1 MKNKRRK
8 FIANLTALGVSMGFS
23 SIASPISGKDLNKII
38 EGKIADSSEDVTED
52 EAFWKTIRQAY
63 PMTANNINLNN
74 GAVSPS
80 PLVVQEAVTQ
90 YMEMCNINPSYY
102 MGRILSRTTE
112 LTRQKLATIAGC
124 DADSIAIN
132 RNTCEA
138 LETVIFG
145 IELQKGDEVVLSKYD
160 YPNMINAWKQRER
173 RDGIVLKFADFPP
186 FGKDETFLAKSYTQ
200 LFSKRTKLVHI
211 THMINWTGT
220 LVPVRKIADVAKQ
233 KSIKVLVD
241 GAHTF
246 AQLDFNIPDLNC
258 DYFGCSLHKWLCAPI
273 GTGMLYVRKEEIAN
287 IYPLLSAPDS
297 VAKDDI
303 RKFEHLGTRSVAIE
317 NGIVQAIDFHNL
329 IGAER
334 KEKRLTYLKNYILE
348 KAAKL
353 QNIDLTMTSSKDSLG
368 AIAFL
373 SFSDI
378 DQFVMKKHLEARY
391 GVYTSFIKWERVV
404 GLRLSPNV
412 YTLKEDLD
420 WVFEGM
426 QEALSQK

>member
-1 MKNKRRK
+1 MINKRRK
-8 FIANLTALGVSMGFS
+8 FIANLTALGLSMGFS
-23 SIASPISGKDLNKII
+23 SIANPISGKELNKII
-38 EGKIADSSEDVTED
+38 EGRIANSSEDVTED
-52 EAFWKTIRQAY
+52 EGFWKTIRQAY

-80 PLVVQEAVTQ
+80 PLVVQEAVNQ

-102 MGRILSRTTE
+102 TGRILSRTTE
-112 LTRQKLATIAGC
+112 LTRQKLAAMAGSESDC
-124 DADSIAIN
+124 IAIN
-132 RNTCEA
+132 RNACEA

-145 IELQKGDEVVLSKYD
+145 IDMQKGDEVVLSKYD
-160 YPNMINAWKQRER
+160 YPNMINAWKQREH
-173 RDGIVLKFADFPP
+173 RDGIVLKFADFSP
-186 FGKDETFLAKSYTQ
+186 FEKDDAFLAERYTR

-211 THMINWTGT
+211 TQMINWTGT
-220 LVPVRKIADVAKQ
+220 LVPVRKIADVAKR

-246 AQLDFNIPDLNC
+246 AQLDFKIPDLNC

-287 IYPLLSAPDS
+287 IYPLFSSPDS
-297 VAKDDI
+297 VSKDDI
-303 RKFEHLGTRSVAIE
+303 RKFEHLGTRSVPIE
-317 NGIVQAIDFHNL
+317 NGIVHAIDFHNL
-329 IGAER
+329 IGAKR

-353 QNIDLTMTSSKDSLG
+353 KNIDPTMTSSQGSPG

-373 SFSDI
+373 SFRGTDPNK
-378 DQFVMKKHLEARY
+378 MKKILEARY
-391 GVYTSFIKWERVV
+391 GVYASFIKWEQVE

-420 WVFEGM
+420 WAFKGM
-426 QEALSQK
+426 EDVLSEK